1 VTNIT
6 IPVFVISLDF
16 SVERRKNSIDQ
27 LNRLGVS
34 YQIVDAYDGSHI
46 SDYDILNN
54 PEYGLW
60 EMGSRTRHLN
70 KGEIGCVLSHLQI
83 YRKMVKENIEAAC
96 ILEDDTILQNEFKD
110 FLIPENLDNLHWD
123 LFYLGHHSR
132 FSKKEAWSKNKQ
144 ELKLKN
150 FSAGEPIE
158 LPGGSY
164 GYIIKCRAAAEILK
178 HAYPIRKSLDHYTGN
193 APALGIQ
200 TLLLSP
206 PCVHHN
212 YHFKTTI
219 NQVSEINYRK
229 STVELLRRQFRK
241 AYKWIPFLQTFRVWI
256 NTELNLFLRFLRKKG
271 IFKNSYAKY

>member
-1 VTNIT
+1 MNSLT
-6 IPVFVISLDF
+6 IPVFVISLSC
-16 SVERRKNSIDQ
+16 SVERRKHSIEQ

-34 YQIVDAYDGSHI
+34 YQIFEAVDGNQI
-46 SDYDILNN
+46 SDYELFNN

-70 KGEIGCVLSHLQI
+70 KGEIGCVLSHFKI
-83 YRKMVKENIEAAC
+83 YQKMVEEDIKVAC
-96 ILEDDTILQNEFKD
+96 ILEDDAVLQSEFKN
-110 FLIPENLDNLHWD
+110 FLIPGNLDSIHWE

-144 ELKLKN
+144 KLKLKN

-164 GYIIKCRAAAEILK
+164 GYIIKCRAASEILK
-178 HAYPIRKSLDHYTGN
+178 HGYPIRKSLDHYTGN

-212 YHFKTTI
+212 YLFNTTI
-219 NQVSEINYRK
+219 AQDSEIRYRK
-229 STVELLRRQFRK
+229 SIVELFRSQFRK
-241 AYKWIPFLQTFRVWI
+241 AYKWVPFLQTIRVSI
-256 NTELNLFLRFLRKKG
+256 NTNLNLFLRFLRKKG
-271 IFKNSYAKY
+271 IIKNSYAKY